1 MYKKIAFYLKVLK
14 SSIVSFFEDGMFT
27 HAAAISY
34 YMIFSL
40 PSMLL
45 IILWTAAH
53 FYKEVTVHDA
63 IFQKMTALVGD
74 KAAELILS
82 TIEKLSIQKP
92 TLLATIIGIAVLL
105 FFATTVFEAMR
116 SALNIVAKVEVP
128 ESLGLTLWLLMR
140 ARLMAFAML
149 VSISFLLLV
158 SLVMD
163 VLLSSLSHY
172 VAQWIGGF
180 SQLLFYFN
188 VFVLDFIATTLIFAL
203 DFRFLPDIRIKWSDA
218 FWGALLT
225 ATLFVIGKSLI
236 ALFISSN
243 QVVDLYDAAGSI
255 LALMLWVYYAA
266 LIFLFGATFTFHR
279 AKSKK
284 TGTLTSSI

>member
-1 MYKKIAFYLKVLK
+1 MYQKIVFYLKVFK

-34 YMIFSL
+34 YMVFSL

-53 FYKEVTVHDA
+53 FYREVAVHDA
-63 IFQKMTALVGD
+63 IFQKMTSLVGD

-92 TLLATIIGIAVLL
+92 SLLATIIGIAVLI

-116 SALNIVAKVEVP
+116 TALNIVAKVEVP
-128 ESLGLTLWLLMR
+128 ESVGLTIWMLMR
-140 ARLMAFAML
+140 ARLIAFALL

-172 VAQWIGGF
+172 LAQWMGGF
-180 SQLLFYFN
+180 SQWVLYFD

-218 FWGALLT
+218 LWGAFLT

-236 ALFISSN
+236 AVFISNN

-266 LIFLFGATFTFHR
+266 IIFLFGATFTFHR
-279 AKSKK
+279 AKSNTFKSD
-284 TGTLTSSI
+284 LN

>member
-1 MYKKIAFYLKVLK
+1 MYKKIVFYLKVLK

-40 PSMLL
+40 PPMLL

-92 TLLATIIGIAVLL
+92 TLLATIIGVAVLL

-149 VSISFLLLV
+149 GSISFLLLV

-236 ALFISSN
+236 ALFISNN

-279 AKSKK
+279 AKSRA
-284 TGTLTSSI
+284 GGERYV